1 MALYFIT
8 YDGMVVGGPY
18 RMLHEAQRA
27 KLDWAHSNQ
36 VTENHMK
43 IIEK

>member
-1 MALYFIT
+1 
-8 YDGMVVGGPY
+8 MVVSGPY

-27 KLDWAHSNQ
+27 KNDWAHSNQ
-36 VTENHMK
+36 VVESRMS